1 MPIVKG
7 LADVVFT
14 QTEISHPDSD
24 NSNLI
29 YRGYSID
36 DLVKGN
42 ASFEEVAHLILYG
55 HLPSE
60 QELATFVGQLVAN
73 RTLPEPIYAW
83 LRALPEHVVPMT
95 VLRTAVSMLA
105 NYDPAIEDITIP
117 TTLRKATRLIA
128 QFPIICAAFQR
139 IRDGQEVIAP
149 DPKLGHAANI
159 LYMLNGKTPDPDFVR
174 AMNAYLV
181 MLTDH
186 SMNNSTFTARTV
198 ASAQADLHSAVT
210 AALAS
215 LKGPLHGGANE
226 ATMKLLLEIGDE
238 NKVDAWVD
246 RAFETK
252 RLIMGFGH
260 RIYKHGDPRA
270 RHLNLLAEE
279 MGRKVGA
286 LKYYT
291 MSRMVEQAVLRH
303 REIYPNVD
311 FYSASMMY
319 YVGIPI
325 DLFTPMFACARIAGW
340 SAHVIE
346 QYKENPALVRPKS
359 EYIGP
364 RGLAYPPA
372 AA

>member
-7 LADVVFT
+7 LADVIFT

-83 LRALPEHVVPMT
+83 LRGLPEHVVPMT

-117 TTLRKATRLIA
+117 TTLRKAIRLIA
-128 QFPIICAAFQR
+128 QFPMICAAFQR
-139 IRDGQEVIAP
+139 IRDGHEVIAP

-238 NKVDAWVD
+238 SKVDSWVD

-252 RLIMGFGH
+252 RIIMGFGH
-260 RIYKHGDPRA
+260 RIYKQGDPRA
-270 RHLNLLAEE
+270 RHLNLLAAE
-279 MGRKVGA
+279 MGQKVGA

-346 QYKENPALVRPKS
+346 QYKDAALVRPKS

-364 RGLAYPPA
+364 RGLAYPPLS
-372 AA
+372 

>member
-1 MPIVKG
+1 MPISKG

-29 YRGYSID
+29 IRGFSVD
-36 DLVKGN
+36 DLVNGN
-42 ASFEEVAHLILYG
+42 APFEAVAYLVLHG
-55 HLPSE
+55 QLPSA
-60 QELATFVGQLVAN
+60 QELATFKAALVAN
-73 RTLPEPIYAW
+73 RTLPESIHAF
-83 LRALPEHVVPMT
+83 LRTLPENVVPMT
-95 VLRTAVSMLA
+95 VLRTAVSLLA
-105 NYDPAIEDITIP
+105 NDAPGVEDISIP
-117 TTLRKATRLIA
+117 TTHQKAIRLIA
-128 QFPIICAAFQR
+128 QLPMICAAFQR
-139 IRDGQEVIAP
+139 IREGKPPIAP
-149 DPKLGHAANI
+149 DPKLDHAANI
-159 LYMLNGKTPDPDFVR
+159 LYMLNGLPPDRDFVR

-181 MLTDH
+181 MLIDH

-226 ATMKLLLEIGDE
+226 ATMKMLLEIGDE
-238 NKVDAWVD
+238 SKVDAFVD

-252 RLIMGFGH
+252 RIIMGFGH

-270 RHLNLLAEE
+270 RHLNRLAEE
-279 MGRKVGA
+279 MGRKVNA

-291 MSRMVEQAVLRH
+291 MSRMVEAAVLRH

-311 FYSASMMY
+311 FYSASMLY
-319 YVGIPI
+319 YIGIPI
-325 DLFTPMFACARIAGW
+325 DLFTPMFACARITGW

-346 QYKENPALVRPKS
+346 QYKEGALVRPKS

-364 RGLAYPPA
+364 RDLRYPPA
-372 AA
+372 

>member
-29 YRGYSID
+29 LRGYSID
-36 DLVKGN
+36 ELVHGN
-42 ASFEEVAHLILYG
+42 AAFEEVAHLILYG
-55 HLPSE
+55 HLPGP
-60 QELATFVGQLVAN
+60 QELASFTAQLVAN
-73 RTLPEPIYAW
+73 RSLPEPIYAF
-83 LRALPEHVVPMT
+83 LRGLPEHVVPMT
-95 VLRTAVSMLA
+95 VLRTAISMLA
-105 NYDPAIEDITIP
+105 NYDPGVEDITIP
-117 TTLRKATRLIA
+117 TTLRKAIRLIA
-128 QFPIICAAFQR
+128 QFPLICAAFQR
-139 IRDGQEVIAP
+139 IREGREPISH
-149 DPKLGHAANI
+149 DPGLGHAANT
-159 LYMLNGKTPDPDFVR
+159 LYMLNGLTPDPDFTR

-181 MLTDH
+181 MLIDH

-198 ASAQADLHSAVT
+198 ASSQADLHSAVT

-226 ATMKLLLEIGDE
+226 ATMKMLLEIGE
-238 NKVDAWVD
+238 ESKVDAWVD

-252 RLIMGFGH
+252 RIIMGFGH

-270 RHLNLLAEE
+270 RNLNLLAEE
-279 MGRKVGA
+279 MGRKVNA

-346 QYKENPALVRPKS
+346 QYKEGALVRPKS
-359 EYIGP
+359 EYVGP
-364 RGLAYPPA
+364 RDLHYPPA
-372 AA
+372 